1 MDELI
6 FGRTHE
12 DWERWQREHQE
23 FYDSLDGLTLLPLWE
38 ESSPGYREEYCQ
50 RQPHMALLPPVKGPT
65 RGMVLICPGGGYA
78 MKSVY
83 EGRIVAEKFRE
94 YGFNAAV
101 LDYRCRPYSL
111 WDALDDAKRAI
122 RLLRSKAA
130 ELNLDP
136 TKIAIGGFSA
146 GGHLSTMAGTQFDA
160 GNPASSDPVER
171 FSCRPDAVIQCYG
184 AISFLGRPPLVSK
197 EASREE
203 LVKLTPKLNVSFD
216 TPPFFLWLTGKDQ
229 IISREPLYEM
239 ATALETYDVP
249 YELHL
254 FPDGP
259 HGVGLADGTNK
270 FGNADPHT
278 AHWRELA
285 CEWLVGLGF

>member
-1 MDELI
+1 MDDMI
-6 FGRTHE
+6 FGCTRE

-38 ESSPGYREEYCQ
+38 NGSPGYRDEYSQ
-50 RQPHMALLPPVKGPT
+50 RQPHVALLPPVEGPA

-83 EGRIVAEKFRE
+83 EGRIVADKFRK

-101 LDYRCRPYSL
+101 LDYRCRPYSI
-111 WDALDDAKRAI
+111 WDAINDAGRAI
-122 RLLRSKAA
+122 RVLRSKAT

-136 TKIAIGGFSA
+136 AKIAIGGFSA
-146 GGHLSTMAGTQFDA
+146 GGHLSSMIGTHFDT
-160 GNPASSDPVER
+160 GNPDSSDPVER

-197 EASREE
+197 DTPNEE
-203 LVKLTPKLNVSFD
+203 LVKLTPHLNVSFN

-229 IISREPLYEM
+229 IVSRRPLYEM
-239 ATALETYDVP
+239 ANALEACNVS

-270 FGNADPHT
+270 FGKADPHT

-285 CEWLVGLGF
+285 CEWLAGLGF